1 MRKVLPYLVVAGLAA
16 LLVMVLVA
24 MGLLDASQRRLRTVE
39 RLEVSFDGEGS
50 FVTQDEVEA
59 ILSRDYGAYIGQR
72 LDSVDLKRIE
82 TLLEGKSAILRSEA
96 YVTKDRMLRINIL
109 QRRPVLRFRKAGQG
123 WYADAQGYIFPLQ
136 EHFTARVPIVDGA
149 VPITVPEGFKG
160 RISDEKENRW
170 LAGMLEMVRFME
182 HSRIWK
188 DAIVQMHVENN
199 GDLVLIPREGK
210 ERFIFGNPFD
220 CADKFGRLE
229 DYYRYIVPEKGADC
243 YRTVNVKF
251 EKQIVCRK

>member
-1 MRKVLPYLVVAGLAA
+1 MKKGLRIAIIAGLACALA
-16 LLVMVLVA
+16 LLILMIFGMNGIRKRQLTCGGVN
-24 MGLLDASQRRLRTVE
+24 VE
-39 RLEVSFDGEGS
+39 FADGYN
-50 FVTQDEVEA
+50 FVTADDIAGYLDSE
-59 ILSRDYGAYIGQR
+59 YGAYIGQR

-82 TLLEGKSAILRSEA
+82 RLLEGKSAILRSEA
-96 YVTKDRMLRINIL
+96 YVTKDRKLRINIL
-109 QRRPVLRFRKAGQG
+109 QRQPVLRFRKGSQG

-149 VPITVPEGFKG
+149 VPMTVPEGYKG
-160 RISDEKENRW
+160 RLSDEKEVRW
-170 LAGMLEMVRFME
+170 LDGMLEMVRFME
-182 HSRIWK
+182 HSKIWE
-188 DAIVQMHVENN
+188 DAIVQMHVEQN

-229 DYYRYIVPEKGADC
+229 DYYRYIVPEKGADY

>member
-1 MRKVLPYLVVAGLAA
+1 MKKALQYLVVSGLAA
-16 LLVMVLVA
+16 LLVVVLVA
-24 MGLLDASQRRLRTVE
+24 MNLLDASQRRLRTVE
-39 RLEVSFDGEGS
+39 QLEVTFNGEGS

-59 ILSRDYGAYIGQR
+59 ILSRNYGAYIGQR

-82 TLLEGKSAILRSEA
+82 RLLEGKSAILRSEA
-96 YVTKDRMLRINIL
+96 YVTKDRKLRINIL
-109 QRRPVLRFRKAGQG
+109 QRQPVLRFRKGSQG

-149 VPITVPEGFKG
+149 VPMTVPEGYKG
-160 RISDEKENRW
+160 RLSDEKEVRW
-170 LAGMLEMVRFME
+170 LDGMLEMVRFME
-182 HSRIWK
+182 HSKIWE
-188 DAIVQMHVENN
+188 DAIVQMHVEQN

-210 ERFIFGNPFD
+210 ERFLFGNPFD

-229 DYYRYIVPEKGADC
+229 DYYRYIVPEKGADY

>member
-1 MRKVLPYLVVAGLAA
+1 MKKALRYLVVAGLAA
-16 LLVMVLVA
+16 LLAAMLVA

-39 RLEVSFDGEGS
+39 RLAVSFDGEGS

-59 ILSRDYGAYIGQR
+59 ILTQNYGAYIGQR

-82 TLLEGKSAILRSEA
+82 TILEGKSAILRSEA
-96 YVTKDRMLRINIL
+96 YVTRDRTLRIDIL
-109 QRRPVLRFRKAGQG
+109 QRRPVLRFSKAGQG
-123 WYADAQGYIFPLQ
+123 WYADAQGFIFPLQ

-149 VPITVPEGFKG
+149 IPMTVPAGFKG
-160 RISDEKENRW
+160 RPENEKESRW
-170 LAGMLEMVRFME
+170 LDGMLEMVRYME
-182 HSRIWK
+182 RSKIWA
-188 DAIVQMHVENN
+188 DAIVQMHVEQN

-210 ERFIFGNPFD
+210 ERFIFGNPFG

-229 DYYRYIVPEKGADC
+229 DYYRYIVPEKGPE
-243 YRTVNVKF
+243 YYKTVNVKF

>member
-1 MRKVLPYLVVAGLAA
+1 
-16 LLVMVLVA
+16 
-24 MGLLDASQRRLRTVE
+24 
-39 RLEVSFDGEGS
+39 
-50 FVTQDEVEA
+50 
-59 ILSRDYGAYIGQR
+59 
-72 LDSVDLKRIE
+72 
-82 TLLEGKSAILRSEA
+82 
-96 YVTKDRMLRINIL
+96 
-109 QRRPVLRFRKAGQG
+109 
-123 WYADAQGYIFPLQ
+123 
-136 EHFTARVPIVDGA
+136 
-149 VPITVPEGFKG
+149 
-160 RISDEKENRW
+160 
-170 LAGMLEMVRFME
+170 MLEMVRFME

-229 DYYRYIVPEKGADC
+229 DYYRYIVPEKGADY

>member
-1 MRKVLPYLVVAGLAA
+1 M
-16 LLVMVLVA
+16 
-24 MGLLDASQRRLRTVE
+24 
-39 RLEVSFDGEGS
+39 
-50 FVTQDEVEA
+50 
-59 ILSRDYGAYIGQR
+59 
-72 LDSVDLKRIE
+72 KRIE

-229 DYYRYIVPEKGADC
+229 DYYRYIVPEKGADY

>member
-170 LAGMLEMVRFME
+170 LAGMLGMVRFME

-199 GDLVLIPREGK
+199 GELVLIPREGK
-210 ERFIFGNPFD
+210 ERFIFGIYR
-220 CADKFGRLE
+220 AGERGRLL
-229 DYYRYIVPEKGADC
+229 
-243 YRTVNVKF
+243 
-251 EKQIVCRK
+251 

>member
-1 MRKVLPYLVVAGLAA
+1 MRKVLQYLVVAGLAV
-16 LLVMVLVA
+16 LLA
-24 MGLLDASQRRLRTVE
+24 MILMAMSLLDASQRRLRTVE
-39 RLEVSFDGEGS
+39 RLEVTFDGEGS

-59 ILSRDYGAYIGQR
+59 ILSRGYGPYIGQR

-109 QRRPVLRFRKAGQG
+109 QRQPVLRFRKDGKG
-123 WYADAQGYIFPLQ
+123 WYADAQGFLFPLQ
-136 EHFTARVPIVDGA
+136 DHFTARVPIVDGA
-149 VPITVPEGFKG
+149 VPMTVPEGFKG
-160 RISDEKENRW
+160 RPTDEKEVRW
-170 LAGMLEMVRFME
+170 LDGMLEMVRFME
-182 HSRIWK
+182 HSKVWE
-188 DAIVQMHVENN
+188 DAIVQMHVEKN

-229 DYYRYIVPEKGADC
+229 DYYRYIVPETGPDYYK
-243 YRTVNVKF
+243 TVNVKF